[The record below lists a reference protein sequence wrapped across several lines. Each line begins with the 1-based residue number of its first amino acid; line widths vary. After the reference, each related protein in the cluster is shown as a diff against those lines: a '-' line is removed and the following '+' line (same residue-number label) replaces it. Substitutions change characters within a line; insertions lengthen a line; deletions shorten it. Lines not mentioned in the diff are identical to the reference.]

1 MVVDRLNALP
11 GVTCPRPEGAFY
23 VFPDVR
29 GAMAA
34 KGIDSCATFC
44 AALLDQ
50 VGLALV
56 PGRAFGLPGHLRL
69 SYAYSEAELQAG
81 LDRLETFINGSRPS
95 AAGTPRA
102 FEATQ

>member
-34 KGIDSCATFC
+34 KGFDSCATFC

-81 LDRLETFINGSRPS
+81 LDRLEAFITGSRPS
-95 AAGTPRA
+95 AVVTSQAR
-102 FEATQ
+102 EASR